1 MGSFELVQ
9 RTDESYQQAD
19 TAPDEKDKM
28 KIKVA
33 I

>member
-1 MGSFELVQ
+1 VQ

-19 TAPDEKDKM
+19 TASDEKDKM
-28 KIKVA
+28 KIKIA